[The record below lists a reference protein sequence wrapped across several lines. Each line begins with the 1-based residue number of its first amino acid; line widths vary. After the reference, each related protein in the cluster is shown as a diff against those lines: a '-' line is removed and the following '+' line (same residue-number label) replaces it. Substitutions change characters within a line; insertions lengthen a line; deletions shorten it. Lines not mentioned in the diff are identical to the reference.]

1 MPLPKQ
7 LVADF
12 TNVKDASGYSQT
24 HQRPGDYRGRIKSV
38 EYGES
43 QQNKTP
49 MLTYALQDT
58 RRPSATY
65 RYNCTLTEKS
75 LWKLRNLLV
84 AAGVNVPKKK
94 LNISSIAEKIVGRE
108 IGMTLDDDEYE
119 GRMRSQVV
127 GVFPASELPQDAP
140 ADEGDDVAD
149 DDTDSDDTD
158 DDSAASDDTAEE
170 EDLEE
175 LDLDDM

>member
-24 HQRPGDYRGRIKSV
+24 HVKPGDYRGRVKSV

-49 MLTYALQDT
+49 MLTYSLQLVS
-58 RRPSATY
+58 RPSATY

-94 LNISSIAEKIVGRE
+94 VNISGIAEKIVGRE

-119 GRMRSQVV
+119 GRVRSQVT
-127 GVFPASELPQDAP
+127 GVFPAADLPQDAP
-140 ADEGDDVAD
+140 ADEGDDDATAD
-149 DDTDSDDTD
+149 DDTDAEDDSPVADDTD
-158 DDSAASDDTAEE
+158 SEE

-175 LDLDDM
+175 LDLEDM

>member
-1 MPLPKQ
+1 MAIPGMPKQ

-12 TNVKDASGYSQT
+12 TNVKDQSGYSQT
-24 HQRPGDYRGRIKSV
+24 HQRPGDYRGKIKSV
-38 EYGES
+38 EYGVS

-49 MLTYALQDT
+49 MLTYALQDAK
-58 RRPSATY
+58 RPSATY

-94 LNISSIAEKIVGRE
+94 LNIAGIAEKIVGRE

-119 GRMRSQVV
+119 GKIRSQVV
-127 GVFPASELPQDAP
+127 GVFPADELPQDANDDEETVDQDDTDEDSP
-140 ADEGDDVAD
+140 AAD
-149 DDTDSDDTD
+149 DDTEDG
-158 DDSAASDDTAEE
+158 E